1 MNEDSPHNALTSS
14 FVALPGSK
22 PAATKQSL
30 LRRTVHAKTF
40 VGVAVGVDVAV
51 GDGVALGS
59 GVSVARRVLVVDG
72 CGEMVCVAGVTQLE
86 RIRMD
91 VMKRTNCLF
100 MQDL

>member
-1 MNEDSPHNALTSS
+1 M
-14 FVALPGSK
+14 
-22 PAATKQSL
+22 
-30 LRRTVHAKTF
+30 
-40 VGVAVGVDVAV
+40 GVAVAV

-59 GVSVARRVLVVDG
+59 GVSVARGVLVVDG
-72 CGEMVCVAGVTQLE
+72 CVGTACVAGTTQLE